1 MYNIHNIQYLGKERD
16 YVEKEKKLKD
26 LKKKEFNMLRQLK
39 IKAESPFTD
48 DEERLEILDW
58 FRELLG
64 YKWLDSWKKME
75 DFKKRGRELSQ

>member
-1 MYNIHNIQYLGKERD
+1 M
-16 YVEKEKKLKD
+16 EKEKKLKD

>member
-1 MYNIHNIQYLGKERD
+1 M
-16 YVEKEKKLKD
+16 EKEKKLKD

-58 FRELLG
+58 FRELLE